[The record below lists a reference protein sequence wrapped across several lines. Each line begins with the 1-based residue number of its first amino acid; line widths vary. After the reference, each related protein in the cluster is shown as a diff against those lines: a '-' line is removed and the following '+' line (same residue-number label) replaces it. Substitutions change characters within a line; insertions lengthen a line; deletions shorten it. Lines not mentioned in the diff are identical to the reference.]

1 MNVSTI
7 GNVVHNVS
15 FNRDKN
21 GKKRKEKGRKKKSG
35 NTRDSEGNR
44 SDQAG
49 WHVHVYNWRSFATKN
64 RICPAGI
71 SFLLGGADYKAPVQ

>member
-1 MNVSTI
+1 MYPSI
-7 GNVVHNVS
+7 GT
-15 FNRDKN
+15 RMERRER
-21 GKKRKEKGRKKKSG
+21 RKGERRKVAIPV
-35 NTRDSEGNR
+35 TVRVTDHA
-44 SDQAG
+44 DQAG